1 MKTGKICFG
10 LFMILLAVNIVSASS
25 YSIEFSQVNDKL
37 VVKESQD
44 NIQISNQVSKELLEK
59 SSQWY
64 YFVEKLVFNQSY
76 SQVEVKLNLDNGFII
91 SKDEVFPAGYEI
103 QSDGETI
110 SIVWKLNSVKS
121 GDVFPMFVKIKD
133 LNQSYDILW
142 IVITIIILGAIAYMA
157 FRKKS
162 NKPIAKKVVKKTA
175 RPEKADDKEYNHLLD
190 TEKKVIDELKK
201 ADRNELW
208 QKQIQNSTGFSK
220 AKVSRLV
227 RNLEARKLIS
237 KIPFGNTN
245 KVRLK

>member
-1 MKTGKICFG
+1 MRLSKLYLG
-10 LFMILLAVNIVSASS
+10 LFLILLAVNIVSASS
-25 YSIEFSQVNDKL
+25 YSIEFSQVGDKL
-37 VVKESQD
+37 VVKESMD
-44 NIQISNQVSKELLEK
+44 NTRISSQVLNELLEK
-59 SSQWY
+59 SSQGY
-64 YFVEKLVFNQSY
+64 YFVKKLVFNQSY
-76 SQVEVKLNLDNGFII
+76 SQVEVKLNLDTGFIL
-91 SKDEVFPAGYEI
+91 SKDEVFPAGSEI

-110 SIVWKLNSVKS
+110 SIVWRLNNVKS

-133 LNQSYDILW
+133 LNQSYNILW
-142 IVITIIILGAIAYMA
+142 IVITIIILGVIAYLA

-162 NKPIAKKVVKKTA
+162 NKPIVKKVVKKIA
-175 RPEKADDKEYNHLLD
+175 RPGKSDNKEYNHLLD

-208 QKQIQNSTGFSK
+208 QKQIQNFTGFSK